1 MPEHVPAAD
10 RTHGGPGSS
19 HEDQG
24 STDTSRTRRGER
36 TGDLPPAG
44 DGRQH
49 GDAHGHHAHGDET
62 EKANFKSEH
71 GGKP

>member
-10 RTHGGPGSS
+10 RSHGGPGSS
-19 HEDQG
+19 HEDG
-24 STDTSRTRRGER
+24 DRKSARTRRGER
-36 TGDLPPAG
+36 VAAVPPG

-49 GDAHGHHAHGDET
+49 GDAHGHHGEPDET
-62 EKANFKSEH
+62 AKANHKSEH

>member
-10 RTHGGPGSS
+10 RAHGGPGSS
-19 HEDQG
+19 HEDTEGQSG
-24 STDTSRTRRGER
+24 RTRRGER
-36 TGDLPPAG
+36 VGEAPPTG

-49 GDAHGHHAHGDET
+49 GDAHGHHGHADET
-62 EKANFKSEH
+62 DKANYKSEH